1 MVLSLRVTP
10 QRSAHFF
17 LEETGQL
24 RVESGP
30 VQTVKTDPALVFL
43 NPFASMVP
51 VMRGFI
57 IGGPSGT
64 PFRSVL
70 NLSLIGPGPSHLQE
84 ERAMT
89 KQKRQTKMK
98 VQVNALEQI
107 NPHAAGID
115 IGAQEIYVAVPP
127 ERDTDSV
134 RSFPTFTADLRR
146 LAEWLKACRIDT
158 VAMEATGVYWIPL
171 YELLEKE
178 GFEVYLVNARHLKN
192 VSGRKTDVLDCQ
204 WIQQL
209 HTYGLLSPSFRPP
222 GQMVAIRSLVRHRE
236 MLVQYRSAHIQ
247 HMQKAL
253 TIMNLRLTNVLSDI
267 SGVSGLKIIRSI
279 LAGERNPE
287 RLASLREP
295 GCKKSAAE
303 IAKSLE
309 GHYQREQLFALKQ
322 ALELYEFYDQQLKA
336 CDAEL
341 EAMYQEF
348 DPPDNP
354 GTPPPAPRTQKR
366 RKNQAHFDLAP
377 ALYRLTGVD
386 LTQIDGVDELTVQK
400 VLSEIGIDMSK
411 WPTVKHFTS
420 WLRLCPN
427 NKITGGK
434 IIQTGVQ
441 PTKNRASAALRVAA
455 ASLKSSDSALGAF
468 FRRMRARL
476 GTPAAITATAHKLAR
491 IIYFM
496 LKEHKPFHD
505 FGSDSYEQQFRA
517 RTLRNLSRQA
527 AKMGFRL
534 EPAPLSVS

>member
-1 MVLSLRVTP
+1 M
-10 QRSAHFF
+10 A
-17 LEETGQL
+17 
-24 RVESGP
+24 
-30 VQTVKTDPALVFL
+30 
-43 NPFASMVP
+43 
-51 VMRGFI
+51 
-57 IGGPSGT
+57 
-64 PFRSVL
+64 
-70 NLSLIGPGPSHLQE
+70 
-84 ERAMT
+84 
-89 KQKRQTKMK
+89 KQKRQTKLK

-107 NPHAAGID
+107 KPHAAGID
-115 IGAQEIYVAVPP
+115 IGSEEVYVAVPP
-127 ERDTDSV
+127 DRDAESV

-146 LAEWLKACRIDT
+146 LAEWLKACRIET

-171 YELLEKE
+171 YELLEEE
-178 GFEVYLVNARHLKN
+178 GFEVCLVNARHLKN

-209 HTYGLLSPSFRPP
+209 HTYGLLNPSFRPP
-222 GQMVAIRSLVRHRE
+222 EQIVAIRSLVRHRE

-253 TIMNLRLTNVLSDI
+253 TLMNVRLTSVLSDI
-267 SGVSGLKIIRSI
+267 SGVTGLKIIRSI
-279 LAGERNPE
+279 LAGERNPHH
-287 RLASLREP
+287 LAALREP
-295 GCKKSAAE
+295 GCKKSEAE

-309 GHYQREQLFALKQ
+309 GHYKREHLFALKQ
-322 ALELYEFYDQQLKA
+322 ALELYDFYDRQLQA

-348 DPPDNP
+348 DPPEDP

-366 RKNQAHFDLAP
+366 RMNQAHFDLAP

-400 VLSEIGIDMSK
+400 VLSEIGTDMSK

-434 IIQTGVQ
+434 VMQTGVQ
-441 PTKNRASAALRVAA
+441 PTKNRASTALRVAA
-455 ASLKSSDSALGAF
+455 ASLKSSNSALGAY

-491 IIYFM
+491 IIYYM
-496 LKEHKPFHD
+496 LKHRKPYHD
-505 FGSDSYEQQFRA
+505 FGADYYEEQYRA
-517 RTLRNLSRQA
+517 RVLRNLNRRA
-527 AKMGFRL
+527 AKLGFRL
-534 EPAPLSVS
+534 EPAVLVVS

>member
-1 MVLSLRVTP
+1 M
-10 QRSAHFF
+10 A
-17 LEETGQL
+17 
-24 RVESGP
+24 
-30 VQTVKTDPALVFL
+30 
-43 NPFASMVP
+43 
-51 VMRGFI
+51 
-57 IGGPSGT
+57 
-64 PFRSVL
+64 
-70 NLSLIGPGPSHLQE
+70 
-84 ERAMT
+84 
-89 KQKRQTKMK
+89 KQKRQMKIK

-107 NPHAAGID
+107 NPNAAGID
-115 IGAQEIYVAVPP
+115 IGAEEIYVAVPP
-127 ERDTDSV
+127 DRDTESV

-146 LAEWLKACRIDT
+146 LVAWLKAGRIDT

-171 YELLEKE
+171 YELLEE
-178 GFEVYLVNARHLKN
+178 AGFEVCLVNARHLKN

-209 HTYGLLSPSFRPP
+209 HTYGLLQPSFRPP
-222 GQMVAIRSLVRHRE
+222 EQIVAIRSLVRHRE

-267 SGVSGLKIIRSI
+267 SGVTGLKIIRAI
-279 LAGERNPE
+279 LVGERNPE
-287 RLASLREP
+287 RLAALREP

-309 GHYQREQLFALKQ
+309 GHYKREQLFALKQ

-341 EAMYQEF
+341 EAMYQDF
-348 DPPDNP
+348 DPPDHP
-354 GTPPPAPRTQKR
+354 ATPPPGPHTHKR
-366 RKNQAHFDLAP
+366 RKNQAHFDLAS

-400 VLSEIGIDMSK
+400 VLSETGTDMSK

-455 ASLKSSDSALGAF
+455 ASLKTSDSALGAF
-468 FRRMRARL
+468 FRRMRTRL
-476 GTPAAITATAHKLAR
+476 GSPAAITATAHKLAR

-496 LKEHKPFHD
+496 LKQRKPYHD
-505 FGSDSYEQQFRA
+505 FGTEAYEQQFRA
-517 RTLRNLSRQA
+517 RVLRNLSRQA

-534 EPAPLSVS
+534 EPAAQSVS

>member
-1 MVLSLRVTP
+1 M
-10 QRSAHFF
+10 A
-17 LEETGQL
+17 
-24 RVESGP
+24 
-30 VQTVKTDPALVFL
+30 
-43 NPFASMVP
+43 
-51 VMRGFI
+51 
-57 IGGPSGT
+57 
-64 PFRSVL
+64 
-70 NLSLIGPGPSHLQE
+70 
-84 ERAMT
+84 

-107 NPHAAGID
+107 KPHAAGVD
-115 IGAQEIYVAVPP
+115 VCAEEVYVAVPP
-127 ERDTDSV
+127 DRDTQSV

-146 LAEWLKACRIDT
+146 LAEWLKACQIET

-171 YELLEKE
+171 YEILEEK
-178 GFEVYLVNARHLKN
+178 GFEVCLVNARHLKN

-209 HTYGLLSPSFRPP
+209 HTYGLLNPSFRPP
-222 GQMVAIRSLVRHRE
+222 EQIVAIRSLVRHRE

-253 TIMNLRLTNVLSDI
+253 TLMNVRLTNVLSDI
-267 SGVSGLKIIRSI
+267 TGVTGLKIIRAI
-279 LAGERNPE
+279 LAGERNPKV
-287 RLASLREP
+287 LASFREP
-295 GCKKSAAE
+295 GCKKSEAE

-309 GHYQREQLFALKQ
+309 GHYKREHLFALKQ
-322 ALELYEFYDQQLKA
+322 ALELYDFYDRQLQA

-348 DPPDNP
+348 DPPEYP

-400 VLSEIGIDMSK
+400 VLSEIGTDMSQ

-455 ASLKSSDSALGAF
+455 ASLKTSDSALGAY

-496 LKEHKPFHD
+496 LKERRPYHD
-505 FGSDSYEQQFRA
+505 FGADYYDQQYRA
-517 RTLRNLSRQA
+517 RVLRNLNRRA
-527 AKMGFRL
+527 AKLGFRL
-534 EPAPLSVS
+534 QPKFQEVS